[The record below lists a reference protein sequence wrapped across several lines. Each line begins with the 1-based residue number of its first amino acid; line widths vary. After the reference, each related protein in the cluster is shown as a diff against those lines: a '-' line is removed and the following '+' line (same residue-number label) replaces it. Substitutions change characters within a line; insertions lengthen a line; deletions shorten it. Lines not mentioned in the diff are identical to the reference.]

1 MPFCLRLGIDMRPW
15 ALIFLFSA
23 VVALAAAPA
32 RGDSDLTFTLV
43 SNTGS
48 GSPTSISPGP
58 EPPCLAP
65 NCVLFTGTLTD
76 TDVDTDPTYPDIIL
90 STISVAF
97 STNPAVGILSI
108 DNTFYDST
116 DYVPSVLSGDPNY
129 ATDGLGNPPNSYSGA
144 IFGIDIATGTSLGV
158 YNGTITIEA
167 AGGLSDPGYSG
178 FIVTQPIT
186 VDVIAPEPAAGSLSL
201 AGLAALSVWCGLKRK
216 WRTSEA
222 RSR

>member
-1 MPFCLRLGIDMRPW
+1 MRPW
-15 ALIFLFSA
+15 APIFLVST
-23 VVALAAAPA
+23 VVALAVAPA

-48 GSPTSISPGP
+48 GSPTNNSPGP

-76 TDVDTDPTYPDIIL
+76 TDVDTDPSYPDIML
-90 STISVAF
+90 FTISVAF
-97 STNPAVGILSI
+97 STNPAAGLLSI
-108 DNTFYDST
+108 DNTFYDNT
-116 DYVPSVLSGDPNY
+116 DYVPSELSGDPNY
-129 ATDGLGNPPNSYSGA
+129 ATDDSGNPPNSYSGP

-158 YNGTITIEA
+158 YDGTITIEA

-178 FIVTQPIT
+178 FIVTEPIT
-186 VDVIAPEPAAGSLSL
+186 VDVVASEPAGGSLSL
-201 AGLAALSVWCGLKRK
+201 AGLAALSVWCGVKRK

-222 RSR
+222 RLH